1 MQNTANA
8 SLAEKSQLERH
19 TSFSAASAT
28 HRKCDRQLAFNLG
41 GNVNLVIHVC
51 IRVDFTA
58 LNRQSSERNC
68 WNEYSHEGAS
78 NAATLK

>member
-28 HRKCDRQLAFNLG
+28 HRKCDRQLAFNLR

-51 IRVDFTA
+51 IQVEFTA
-58 LNRQSSERNC
+58 LNSQVKVIVGMNT
-68 WNEYSHEGAS
+68 
-78 NAATLK
+78 ATVRRRGQTTQPH